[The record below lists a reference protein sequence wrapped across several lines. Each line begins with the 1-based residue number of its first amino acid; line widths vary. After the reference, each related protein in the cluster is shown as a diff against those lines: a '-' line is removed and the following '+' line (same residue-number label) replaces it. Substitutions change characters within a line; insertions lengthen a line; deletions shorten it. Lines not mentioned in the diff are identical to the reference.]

1 MLSILKKIIP
11 KSLYE
16 ILEPYYHFSLAFIG
30 AVRYGFPSNDLT
42 VIGITGTKGKTSTAE
57 FLDHILTANGEKT
70 AVLGTLHFKI
80 GDKDEKN
87 MKKMTMP
94 GRFFI
99 QKFLYDASSAGCKYA
114 IIEMTSEGARQYRQ
128 RFINMDA
135 LIFTNLSPEH
145 IERHGSYEKYR
156 DAKLSIA
163 KTLGRSTKHRRIMI
177 ANSDDVAG
185 KLFLEIPN
193 VQPTPYSKYE
203 MHDLVVD
210 SEHFNFSWNNNYIRG
225 SLPGEFNAMN
235 ALAAITCA
243 HEMGISMQSIA
254 AGIEQTKLIRGR
266 AEKINCGQNFSVFV
280 DYAHTPD
287 SLIAL
292 YETFKDKK
300 IIAVLGNTGG
310 GRDTWKRIEMGKIA
324 DQYATHIILSNEDP
338 YDEDPVK
345 ILDAMKEGI
354 ISKPVEIIL
363 NRREAISKAIGL
375 AKDMENSVVLLTGKG
390 TDPYIMGANGTKIDW
405 DEATVVREELGKLGF
420 SYCV

>member
-11 KSLYE
+11 KSLFE
-16 ILEPYYHFSLAFIG
+16 ILEPFYHFSLAFIG
-30 AVRYGFPSNDLT
+30 AIRYGFPSNKLT

-57 FLDHILTANGEKT
+57 FLDHILNASGEKT

-80 GDKDEKN
+80 GDKDERN

-99 QKFLYDASSAGCKYA
+99 QKFLYDASCAGCKYA

-145 IERHGSYEKYR
+145 IERHGSFEKYR

-163 KTLGRSTKHRRIMI
+163 KTLARSTKHRRLII
-177 ANSDDVAG
+177 SNCDDKAG

-193 VQPTPYSKYE
+193 TQAIPYAKYE
-203 MHDLVVD
+203 MHNLSADGD
-210 SEHFNFSWNNNYIRG
+210 HFNFTWNNNYIMGR
-225 SLPGEFNAMN
+225 LPGEFNAMN
-235 ALAAITCA
+235 ALAAATCA
-243 HEMGISMQSIA
+243 HELGISMQAIIS
-254 AGIEQTKLIRGR
+254 GIEQTTLIRGR
-266 AEKINCGQNFSVFV
+266 AEKISCGQNFGVYV

-292 YETFKDKK
+292 YETFKNKK

-324 DQYATHIILSNEDP
+324 DDYCSNIILSNEDP
-338 YDEDPVK
+338 YDEDPVS
-345 ILDAMKEGI
+345 ILEEMKKGI
-354 ISKPVEIIL
+354 TLKPVEIIL
-363 NRREAISKAIGL
+363 DRREAINKALTI
-375 AKDMENSVVLLTGKG
+375 AKDTENSVVLLTGKG
-390 TDPYIMGANGTKIDW
+390 TDPYIMGPNDTKIEW
-405 DEATVVREELGKLGF
+405 DEATVTREELEKIGF
-420 SYCV
+420 KCFN